1 MHTAGICLITLL
13 VNATTMEKLLD
24 MLGMSEISD
33 SKKIAMTNGVR
44 RIKESNASTLTM
56 LKADRFLADA
66 DWGMAEKFCELRNPY
81 VEMDSEGEV

>member
-1 MHTAGICLITLL
+1 
-13 VNATTMEKLLD
+13 MEKLLD